1 MIRRWPRHKENKCN
15 CLPEALPLFTGG
27 MAFPQSIWCSID
39 VRMVNTMAVGI
50 VLESINQGMQDLS
63 VTVLKLCY
71 YCSLLCRLKTACS
84 GGGGE
89 WKQIQTILSNWRLL
103 SELLWEKLINWFWQ
117 LNYRL
122 PWCCVKL
129 NCEWMLLSS
138 YWIGSFTI
146 GIFRPFFNYF
156 SIIFHFILFPFFLK
170 IETQNER
177 KRM

>member
-1 MIRRWPRHKENKCN
+1 MKWKMIEEWLKNRPKM
-15 CLPEALPLFTGG
+15 P
-27 MAFPQSIWCSID
+27 I
-39 VRMVNTMAVGI
+39 VNNPIKIKTI
-50 VLESINQGMQDLS
+50 
-63 VTVLKLCY
+63 Y
-71 YCSLLCRLKTACS
+71 LKTACS

-177 KRM
+177 KMNAKWNPNLALQKWTPSGKNQRSTYWDVASVALVGP